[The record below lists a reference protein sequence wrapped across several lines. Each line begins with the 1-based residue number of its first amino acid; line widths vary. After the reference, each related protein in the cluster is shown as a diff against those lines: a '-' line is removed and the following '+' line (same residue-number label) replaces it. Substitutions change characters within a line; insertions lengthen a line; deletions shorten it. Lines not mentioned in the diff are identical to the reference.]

1 MNKGAFTVK
10 FFILPLLLIVCTSF
24 YYFGELADWATW
36 GALRR
41 DFFYGIHDIHRL
53 LFLAPIIYAG
63 YNARVKG
70 AVIITLL
77 SFAIFLPRAFFISPF
92 PDPLLRTALFTVGA
106 GSIGVLTG
114 IIRNKTERCIVLERE
129 IKGLKAKSLSIA
141 DGIGD
146 GVLITGQD
154 YAIRYMNSRMVK
166 DFGKG
171 ANLPCYKLL
180 HGREVPCEQNCGIQ
194 DIINGKRD
202 IARWECNLPDGRAYS
217 VVAVPYVDLDGTVCQ
232 ISVFRSVSTR
242 DKGYEYT
249 PTRPVNRIR

>member
-1 MNKGAFTVK
+1 MNKGVLRL
-10 FFILPLLLIVCTSF
+10 FILPSLLVFCTSF
-24 YYFGELADWATW
+24 YYFGELVNWAAW
-36 GALRR
+36 EGLRR

-63 YNARVKG
+63 YTARVKG

-92 PDPLLRTALFTVGA
+92 PDPLLRTVLFTLGA

-114 IIRNKTERCIVLERE
+114 VVCNKSEQCIVLEKQV
-129 IKGLKAKSLSIA
+129 KGLKEKSLSIA

-146 GVLITGQD
+146 GVLIIGPD
-154 YAIRYMNSRMVK
+154 YLIRYMNSRMLR
-166 DFGKG
+166 DFGEG
-171 ANLPCYKLL
+171 VNLPCYKLL
-180 HGREVPCEQNCGIQ
+180 RNREVPCEQNCGIQ
-194 DIINGKRD
+194 DIISGKRE
-202 IARWECNLPDGRAYS
+202 IARWECTLPDGRSYS

-232 ISVFRSVSTR
+232 VSVFRNVSAR

-249 PTRPVNRIR
+249 PKRPVNHTP

>member
-1 MNKGAFTVK
+1 MEKGILRL
-10 FFILPLLLIVCTSF
+10 FILPLLLVFCTSF
-24 YYFGELADWATW
+24 YYFGELVNWAAW
-36 GALRR
+36 EALRR

-63 YNARVKG
+63 YTARVKG

-92 PDPLLRTALFTVGA
+92 PDPLLRTVLFTLGA

-114 IIRNKTERCIVLERE
+114 LVRNKSEQCIVLERE
-129 IKGLKAKSLSIA
+129 IKGLKDKSLSIA

-146 GVLITGQD
+146 GVLITGPG
-154 YAIRYMNSRMVK
+154 YLIRYMNSRMVR

-171 ANLPCYKLL
+171 ANSPCYKLL
-180 HGREVPCEQNCGIQ
+180 RNREVPCEQNCGIQ
-194 DIINGKRD
+194 DIINGKRE
-202 IARWECNLPDGRAYS
+202 IARWECTLPDGRAYS

-232 ISVFRSVSTR
+232 ISVFRNVSAK
-242 DKGYEYT
+242 DKEEY
-249 PTRPVNRIR
+249 